1 MSFATKNKEC
11 LALLKQFNLIKE
23 GDLRKGYGPESSS
36 KYPQRKSTVGDH
48 RMTAT
53 YGEGFDI
60 QEEEIE
66 GVPDCDSDLDEETNP
81 KRFARSAKEE
91 LIKLGVEE
99 GLNKRAAQIEATDLD
114 DLFEVEEQ
122 KGDQF
127 MAVRPWEGVIK
138 NSKPTFYRPS
148 PN

>member
-1 MSFATKNKEC
+1 MTNCLTALNCMEGNKEAVRPDQVEKKARDMLLGADQNADQKLSKSEFMSFATKNKEC

-36 KYPQRKSTVGDH
+36 KYPQRKSTVGEH

-66 GVPDCDSDLDEETNP
+66 GVPDCDSDLDEEVSLT
-81 KRFARSAKEE
+81 
-91 LIKLGVEE
+91 L
-99 GLNKRAAQIEATDLD
+99 
-114 DLFEVEEQ
+114 
-122 KGDQF
+122 
-127 MAVRPWEGVIK
+127 
-138 NSKPTFYRPS
+138 
-148 PN
+148 